1 MEEKIKKLKND
12 IEILQ
17 NVYDNDIK
25 NGKTKKMIRFK
36 QIDKKG

>member
-25 NGKTKKMIRFK
+25 NGKNEEND
-36 QIDKKG
+36 QIQAN